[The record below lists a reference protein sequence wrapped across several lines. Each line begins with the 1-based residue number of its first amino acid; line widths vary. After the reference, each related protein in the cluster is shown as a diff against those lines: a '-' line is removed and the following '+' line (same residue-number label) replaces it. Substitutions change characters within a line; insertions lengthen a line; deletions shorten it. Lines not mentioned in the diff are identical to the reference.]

1 MFDPFP
7 WGGGGLW
14 YCIKP
19 LLNFVNKISIELKLY
34 VHISTFSDNYI
45 NLIFWSTLFANKFA
59 QLSNL
64 CRAIGSLSTK
74 IIKLN
79 SCQPHKTF
87 TEVKVGDCFH
97 RPAGPRLHDDSFR
110 L

>member
-1 MFDPFP
+1 MFDASPR
-7 WGGGGLW
+7 GGGW

-19 LLNFVNKISIELKLY
+19 LHNFVDKISIGLKLY

-64 CRAIGSLSTK
+64 CRVIGSLSTK